1 MSGMHEKLV
10 IIDDAIVYSGS
21 LNVLSHIGT
30 TEFMGRG
37 KSPSFAKKIMQF
49 KNVDA
54 LIKAPTRWGSPIE
67 VSLHELPSMN
77 CKKCGKAMTV
87 KNGRYG
93 PFYGCTSY
101 PACTH
106 TEDIAEQH
114 LSSIEWL
121 VNTSCRNCGGQ
132 MAVKTNR
139 KDAWLV
145 CGAPTSCG
153 FGHRIAY
160 NKSG

>member
-1 MSGMHEKLV
+1 MCCLTSERRSLWDEGDLPALRQKLC
-10 IIDDAIVYSGS
+10 S
-21 LNVLSHIGT
+21 LRMLMLSLKHQHVG
-30 TEFMGRG
+30 
-37 KSPSFAKKIMQF
+37 
-49 KNVDA
+49 
-54 LIKAPTRWGSPIE
+54 GSPIE

-101 PACTH
+101 PTCTYS
-106 TEDIAEQH
+106 EDIAEQH
-114 LSSIEWL
+114 LNSIEWL
-121 VNTSCRNCGGQ
+121 VKTSCRNCGGQ

-145 CGAPTSCG
+145 CGVPISCG
-153 FGHRIAY
+153 FGHQIAY
-160 NKSG
+160 TSQTKKAL

>member
-1 MSGMHEKLV
+1 MIQPFCLV
-10 IIDDAIVYSGS
+10 LHFLRHCLAPPLFFLPYWKSFFPS
-21 LNVLSHIGT
+21 TLLRNVG
-30 TEFMGRG
+30 
-37 KSPSFAKKIMQF
+37 

-67 VSLHELPSMN
+67 VSLHELPSMS

-93 PFYGCTSY
+93 SFYGCTSF
-101 PACTH
+101 PVCTY

-114 LSSIEWL
+114 LGSIAWL
-121 VNTSCRNCGGQ
+121 IKTPCRNCGGQ

-145 CGAPTSCG
+145 C
-153 FGHRIAY
+153 
-160 NKSG
+160 